1 MKHLNTYITEYI
13 IKKKLD
19 KPIDSENNYKYSP
32 INKEQLINNI
42 NECIDLGEYNLNVI
56 DVSSIKDMSKL
67 FRSVNL
73 DKIKRGS
80 KLDISKW
87 DVSNVVDTEGMFDGC
102 ENFDCDLSNW
112 NVSKIRDAST
122 MFYDC
127 LNFTGKGLDKWK
139 LSSIRNMNY
148 MFCGCEKLDCDLS
161 KWNIDKNVS
170 MKKALKDCNLKNK
183 PSWYKE

>member
-1 MKHLNTYITEYI
+1 MSFTFYDCKIFEGKGLENWEVINVENMICTFFNCLNF
-13 IKKKLD
+13 
-19 KPIDSENNYKYSP
+19 N
-32 INKEQLINNI
+32 
-42 NECIDLGEYNLNVI
+42 CNL
-56 DVSSIKDMSKL
+56 
-67 FRSVNL
+67 
-73 DKIKRGS
+73 
-80 KLDISKW
+80 SKW
-87 DVSNVVDTEGMFDGC
+87 DVSSVVNANGMFDEC

-148 MFCGCEKLDCDLS
+148 MFCGCKKLNCDLS
-161 KWNIDKNVS
+161 KWNINKNVS